1 MNVFLPIISLQNTF
15 LDEIEAEFNGRFIY
29 DHYRNIDNYEVDI
42 VNLHWP
48 DSVFSDN
55 RYEYADFKE
64 WLTEIRTKYPV
75 VYTRHNTVSH
85 TLHSKEALEFND
97 YINIS
102 CHAVHHFGYYSL
114 EEHKQLYPDYNGRH
128 AVTGHPLYRN
138 LKNEISKEEARVK
151 LGIPMDAN
159 VLLVFGVVR
168 NDTERKL
175 ILRLFN
181 ELKIPRKYLLVPNFG
196 YMQAPKIL
204 KGTKLANAWSKIKTA
219 AVANNKNKQLDKI
232 FVDHNDVQVYMNSA
246 DAVYIPRIN
255 SLNSGIVFLA
265 YSFGKNIIAPNTG
278 NIKENIMEH
287 SAGYNPGNFQSIIAA
302 AEKVLIN
309 PAPSKTEYTQYEPK
323 YIAQQLEVLFGK
335 LIKELQVNR

>member
-15 LDEIEAEFNGRFIY
+15 LDEIEAKFNGRFIY

-55 RYEYADFKE
+55 QYEYSDFKE

-128 AVTGHPLYRN
+128 AVIGHPLYRN
-138 LKNEISKEEARVK
+138 LKNEISREEARK
-151 LGIPMDAN
+151 SLGIPLDSK

-168 NDTERKL
+168 NDVERKL

-181 ELKIPRKYLLVPNFG
+181 NLNISRKYLLVPNFG
-196 YMQAPKIL
+196 FMQAPQFL
-204 KGTKLANAWSKIKTA
+204 KRSKL
-219 AVANNKNKQLDKI
+219 
-232 FVDHNDVQVYMNSA
+232 
-246 DAVYIPRIN
+246 
-255 SLNSGIVFLA
+255 
-265 YSFGKNIIAPNTG
+265 G
-278 NIKENIMEH
+278 N
-287 SAGYNPGNFQSIIAA
+287 
-302 AEKVLIN
+302 VW
-309 PAPSKTEYTQYEPK
+309 
-323 YIAQQLEVLFGK
+323 
-335 LIKELQVNR
+335 